1 MWEVHVLR
9 VLRDCLEEVDKDSCI
24 LNPVWVILGVSG
36 QKLHFGRAKP
46 ILQAGLAECM
56 PTVGQATGSG

>member
-1 MWEVHVLR
+1 MR
-9 VLRDCLEEVDKDSCI
+9 ILRDCLQEVDEDGCA

-36 QKLHFGRAKP
+36 QKLRFGHAEP

-56 PTVGQATGSG
+56 STVGQALGSGW

>member
-9 VLRDCLEEVDKDSCI
+9 VLRDGLEQVDEDSCI

-36 QKLHFGRAKP
+36 QKLHFSRAEP

-56 PTVGQATGSG
+56 STVGQAMGSG